1 MLLVDAENA
10 FNAVNRKT
18 FLHNINLI
26 CSLISTFAHNFYSKT
41 LHLIIIGLVETSSSE
56 DTMESGPPAKAV
68 YGMVVIH

>member
-10 FNAVNRKT
+10 FNAVNWKT

-26 CSLISTFAHNFYSKT
+26 CPLTSTFAHNFYSKT
-41 LHLIIIGLVETSSSE
+41 LHLIIIGVVETPPSE

-68 YGMVVIH
+68 YGIVVIH